1 MEKFTIKEKDIYNR
15 QKVSFHLVCNRQES
29 YNN

>member
-1 MEKFTIKEKDIYNR
+1 MEKFSIKEKDIYNR
-15 QKVSFHLVCNRQES
+15 HKVSFHLVCNRQES

>member
-1 MEKFTIKEKDIYNR
+1 MEKISIKEKDIYNR

>member
-1 MEKFTIKEKDIYNR
+1 MEKFSIKEKYIYNR
-15 QKVSFHLVCNRQES
+15 QKVSFRLVYNRQES

>member
-1 MEKFTIKEKDIYNR
+1 MEKFSIKEKEIYNR

>member
-1 MEKFTIKEKDIYNR
+1 MEKFSIKEKDIYNR
-15 QKVSFHLVCNRQES
+15 QKVSFCPVYNRQET